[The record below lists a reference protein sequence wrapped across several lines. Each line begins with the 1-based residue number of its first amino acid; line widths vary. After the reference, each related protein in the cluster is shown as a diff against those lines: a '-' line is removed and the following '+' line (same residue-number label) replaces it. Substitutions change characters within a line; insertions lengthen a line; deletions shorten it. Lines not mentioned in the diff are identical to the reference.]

1 MVHNVEEEIAQAM
14 EKSKKEFSK
23 ETLDKLTLLLKR
35 VDEKCPPKPRVLLKP
50 VRAENISVFDSKL
63 GGVPYLPKDMEYPKV
78 LEGSSAGKPLRLLAQ
93 LNFEKLPRLEG
104 FPEKGILQFFT
115 GSDDDDVIGIDFD
128 NYFNQNGFRVIYHK
142 NITEDTSK
150 LISQADMPDF
160 DCEEDYFPF
169 KGEFLLTAGEVRN
182 VPVTT
187 ADFRFDIVIAEAYN
201 ELFGG
206 NIVGMY
212 GMRGEQGAA
221 QVDRP
226 LYDAVHEVRCQLGTC
241 MGGFPFFM
249 QEDPRCYNDDY
260 AKCDIL
266 LFQLDSEIPEGGKFE
281 DEIMWGDSGVG
292 NFFISSE
299 DLAKRDFT
307 RVLYTWD
314 CG

>member
-14 EKSKKEFSK
+14 AKSKKKFGMK
-23 ETLDKLTLLLKR
+23 TIKNLTKLLKR
-35 VDEKCPPKPRVLLKP
+35 VDEKCPPMPCLPLKP

-78 LEGSSAGKPLRLLAQ
+78 LDGSSAGKPLRLLAQ
-93 LNFEKLPRLEG
+93 LNFERLPRLEG

-115 GSDDDDVIGIDFD
+115 GSDDDDIIGVDFD
-128 NYFNQNGFRVIYHK
+128 DNFNQNCFRVIYHE
-142 NITEDTSK
+142 NVIEDTSK
-150 LISQADMPDF
+150 LISEADMPSF
-160 DCEEDYFPF
+160 NCEEDYFPF
-169 KGEFLLTAGEVRN
+169 KGEFLLTAGEVKYA
-182 VPVTT
+182 PLST
-187 ADFRFDIVIAEAYN
+187 ADYRIDRVVAEAYN

-206 NIVGMY
+206 NVVGMY
-212 GMRGEQGAA
+212 GMSGEQGVA

-226 LYDAVHEVRCQLGTC
+226 LHDAVHEVRCQLGTC

-249 QEDPRCYNDDY
+249 QEDPRGYNDGY
-260 AKCDIL
+260 AKCDIM
-266 LFQLDSEIPEGGKFE
+266 LFQLDSEIPEGGKYE

-299 DLAKRDFT
+299 DLAKRDFSH
-307 RVLYTWD
+307 VLYTWD